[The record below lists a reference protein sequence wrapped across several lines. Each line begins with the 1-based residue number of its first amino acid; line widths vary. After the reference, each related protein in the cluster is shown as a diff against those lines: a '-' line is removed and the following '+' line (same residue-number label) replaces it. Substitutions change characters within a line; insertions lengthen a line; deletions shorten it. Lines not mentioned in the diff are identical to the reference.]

1 MKNGNEDRSDRNK
14 INPVILVSVSV
25 FLWEGGL
32 SICVVDRQNIVTFP
46 AKLFAVTVTYRRM

>member
-14 INPVILVSVSV
+14 INPVILVSV